1 MSDFRDFRYWG
12 EDNAVTG
19 AEYRDSDNN
28 AIRLHS
34 LDSSFGGWDSLV
46 TAFSPAAQAL
56 GVTGAEL
63 VTALCVLDPP
73 PPENLKAAPE
83 E

>member
-1 MSDFRDFRYWG
+1 MSDFRDFRFWG

-28 AIRLHS
+28 AIRLHH
-34 LDSSFGGWDSLV
+34 LDNTFGGWDSLV

-63 VTALCVLDPP
+63 VEALCALDPP
-73 PPENLKAAPE
+73 PIERLKPPVE